1 VNRAAQLARGSATAV
16 VALFLAAFSH
26 GVAAGEAP
34 GGVGLLLAGLVAFG
48 ASVAFVGRRFTPL
61 RTTLA
66 VIVSQGALHLLFGV
80 GAGVGAG
87 ASAGSFVGGGHHQA
101 MAFGD
106 GAAVG
111 GGAVGGAA
119 VGGAAAPVGHL
130 HADAAMLIGHALAAA
145 ATIVYLLAIE
155 RAAWRAV
162 TAAARR
168 FALRLTASVP
178 RLALL
183 PPAVRPVASM
193 RAPRLRSRL
202 RFTALGS
209 RGPPLAVASV

>member
-1 VNRAAQLARGSATAV
+1 MNRAAQLARGSGTAA
-16 VALFLAAFSH
+16 VALLLAAFSH

-34 GGVGLLLAGLVAFG
+34 GTIGVLLAGILALA
-48 ASVAFVGRRFTPL
+48 ASVAFVGRRSTWL

-66 VIVSQGALHLLFGV
+66 VIVSQGAFHVLFGV
-80 GAGVGAG
+80 GAGAGAG
-87 ASAGSFVGGGHHQA
+87 ASTGSFVVGDHHQA
-101 MAFGD
+101 VAFVGD
-106 GAAVG
+106 DV
-111 GGAVGGAA
+111 
-119 VGGAAAPVGHL
+119 APVGHV

-168 FALRLTASVP
+168 FALRLTEAVP
-178 RLALL
+178 QPALL
-183 PPAVRPVASM
+183 PPAVRTVGSAS
-193 RAPRLRSRL
+193 APRLRSRL

-209 RGPPLAVASV
+209 RGPPLAPASV

>member
-1 VNRAAQLARGSATAV
+1 VNRAAQLARGSGTAA

-34 GGVGLLLAGLVAFG
+34 GWIGLLLAGLVALG

-66 VIVSQGALHLLFGV
+66 VIVSQGAFHLLF
-80 GAGVGAG
+80 GVGAG
-87 ASAGSFVGGGHHQA
+87 ASAGSFVVGGHHQA
-101 MAFGD
+101 VAFVAG
-106 GAAVG
+106 GAVG
-111 GGAVGGAA
+111 SGAVGGAV

-130 HADAAMLIGHALAAA
+130 HADTAMLIGHALAAA

-168 FALRLTASVP
+168 FALRLTAPVP
-178 RLALL
+178 QLALL
-183 PPAVRPVASM
+183 PPVVRPVASM